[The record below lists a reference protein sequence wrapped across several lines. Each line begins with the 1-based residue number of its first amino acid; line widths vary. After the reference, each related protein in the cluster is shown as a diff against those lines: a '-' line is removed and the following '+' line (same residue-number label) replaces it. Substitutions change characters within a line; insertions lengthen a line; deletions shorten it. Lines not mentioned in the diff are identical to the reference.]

1 MATTNF
7 NNRLITP
14 ELTEALSS
22 YPLYSQDAKKKDAL
36 CIAVFYL
43 GNIRWYIM
51 EGQQE
56 GNDFTLYGIVT
67 GLQETEYGYQSAT
80 EMAGITYDAS
90 EYGLGTLR
98 IEQDKDFKP
107 CTLAE
112 IEDAELQAFLSRL
125 VLNVPDHMIE
135 EDIEQF
141 LTEHDY
147 SLNNISWMAAPID
160 FVPVQFH
167 EYGICHSDGE
177 ELHFERQGKL
187 KDFSIYDSVQEVKH
201 REQEELAAKLRLRG
215 EKVDDGYEWHF
226 EGECPIVAAY
236 DYDEPCDVVILSVRV
251 DKDGYF
257 TIIGDEKNDRGNEHE
272 IEVDDVFAGHLDY
285 IISEIGK

>member
-1 MATTNF
+1 MK
-7 NNRLITP
+7 I
-14 ELTEALSS
+14 
-22 YPLYSQDAKKKDAL
+22 
-36 CIAVFYL
+36 
-43 GNIRWYIM
+43 
-51 EGQQE
+51 
-56 GNDFTLYGIVT
+56 IVMD
-67 GLQETEYGYQSAT
+67 SANV
-80 EMAGITYDAS
+80 
-90 EYGLGTLR
+90 R
-98 IEQDKDFKP
+98 IE
-107 CTLAE
+107 
-112 IEDAELQAFLSRL
+112 
-125 VLNVPDHMIE
+125 VLNVPDHMIDE
-135 EDIEQF
+135 NIEQF
-141 LTEHDY
+141 LAEHDY

-177 ELHFERQGKL
+177 ELHFVRQGKL

-201 REQEELAAKLRLRG
+201 REQEELAAALKLHG

-251 DKDGYF
+251 DNDGYF

-272 IEVDDVFAGHLDY
+272 IDVDEIFAGHLDF

>member
-1 MATTNF
+1 MK
-7 NNRLITP
+7 I
-14 ELTEALSS
+14 
-22 YPLYSQDAKKKDAL
+22 
-36 CIAVFYL
+36 
-43 GNIRWYIM
+43 
-51 EGQQE
+51 
-56 GNDFTLYGIVT
+56 IVMDC
-67 GLQETEYGYQSAT
+67 ANV
-80 EMAGITYDAS
+80 
-90 EYGLGTLR
+90 R
-98 IEQDKDFKP
+98 IE
-107 CTLAE
+107 
-112 IEDAELQAFLSRL
+112 
-125 VLNVPDHMIE
+125 VLNVADHMID

-160 FVPVQFH
+160 FVPVEFH

-177 ELHFERQGKL
+177 ELHFVRQGKL

-201 REQEELAAKLRLRG
+201 REQEELAAALKLRG

-251 DKDGYF
+251 DNDGYF

-272 IEVDDVFAGHLDY
+272 IDVDEIFCGHLDY
-285 IISEIGK
+285 LISEIGK

>member
-1 MATTNF
+1 MK
-7 NNRLITP
+7 I
-14 ELTEALSS
+14 
-22 YPLYSQDAKKKDAL
+22 
-36 CIAVFYL
+36 
-43 GNIRWYIM
+43 
-51 EGQQE
+51 
-56 GNDFTLYGIVT
+56 IVMD
-67 GLQETEYGYQSAT
+67 SANV
-80 EMAGITYDAS
+80 
-90 EYGLGTLR
+90 R
-98 IEQDKDFKP
+98 ID
-107 CTLAE
+107 
-112 IEDAELQAFLSRL
+112 

-141 LTEHDY
+141 LLNVPDHMIEEDIEQFLAEHDY

-167 EYGICHSDGE
+167 EYGICHTDGE
-177 ELHFERQGKL
+177 ELHFVRQGKL

-201 REQEELAAKLRLRG
+201 LEQEELAAKLRLRG

-272 IEVDDVFAGHLDY
+272 IDIDEIFAGHIDF